1 VQEVSV
7 PDAEAAVRK
16 DLAAVYR
23 LIAHFG
29 MDDLIH
35 THASARIPDE
45 PDHLLIN
52 RYGDLFHEVT
62 PDSLLAIDH
71 DGNLVGGV
79 QAPVNTA
86 GVVIHTAIHR
96 ARPEVACVIHTH
108 TVAGVAVSCL
118 EEGLLPLNQTAL
130 LFYGNIAYH
139 AFEGIALNRD
149 EQARLV
155 ADLGA
160 CNAMVLRNH
169 GLLTAGRS
177 VGEAFSLMYNLEQSC
192 RIQIAAQSGGRPLRL
207 PAPAVMKR
215 TARQYASD
223 PDGAADL
230 EWAALRRLADSISP
244 SALG

>member
-1 VQEVSV
+1 LQEVSV
-7 PDAEAAVRK
+7 TDAEAVVRK

-35 THASARIPDE
+35 THASARIADGLGR
-45 PDHLLIN
+45 LLIN

-62 PDSLLAIDH
+62 PESLVAIDH
-71 DGNLVGGV
+71 DGNLAQGA

-96 ARPEVACVIHTH
+96 ARPDIACVIHTH
-108 TVAGVAVSCL
+108 TVAGIAVSCL
-118 EEGLLPLNQTAL
+118 EDGLLPLNQTAL
-130 LFYGNIAYH
+130 LFYRNIAYH
-139 AFEGIALNRD
+139 AFEGIALDRD

-155 ADLGA
+155 ADLGTRK
-160 CNAMVLRNH
+160 AMILRNH
-169 GLLTAGRS
+169 GLLTAGCS

-207 PAPAVMKR
+207 PAPAVMER
-215 TARQYASD
+215 TAQQYASD

-230 EWAALRRLADSISP
+230 EWSALRRLADGLNS
-244 SALG
+244 